1 MEAKRIG
8 VAVVFVALA
17 AVACSSAGDDVG
29 QGTDALTACSITGK
43 QQHDGSVCQWDN
55 CGTTSA
61 AMMREAMTC
70 GAENYSGG
78 QMRVYY
84 DEHVG
89 LPSGSCLEYP
99 GGNVGTN
106 TSNIG
111 GLLEHI
117 SSYDHGTNYASTTTY
132 YSSISLASIESY
144 LSQGY
149 VAVIAGGTDGK
160 TPAPCGFKGG
170 HSIFVHHYDKST
182 DKFLVYDP
190 CCSATCAGSEYN
202 GKSSPQWWPA
212 SSLNAWDVPGVTIGK
227 GASPPIKC
235 GTTTC
240 KAGDFCSGT
249 TCCDGSCK
257 VGCPC

>member
-1 MEAKRIG
+1 MRTKPIAVGLFI
-8 VAVVFVALA
+8 VAAAAACSASNDDVGSSTDAL
-17 AVACSSAGDDVG
+17 VACS
-29 QGTDALTACSITGK
+29 IPNK
-43 QQHDGSVCQWDN
+43 QQADGSQCQWDN

-70 GAENYSGG
+70 GAENHSGG
-78 QMRVYY
+78 TMRTYY
-84 DEHVG
+84 ADYINKPG
-89 LPSGSCLEYP
+89 TCLDYAGGKP
-99 GGNVGTN
+99 GTIPA
-106 TSNIG
+106 NIG
-111 GLLEHI
+111 GLMEHI

-149 VAVIAGGTDGK
+149 VAVIAGGTDDK

-190 CCSATCAGSEYN
+190 CCSAACAGSDYN

-227 GASPPIKC
+227 GAAPPTKC

-240 KAGDFCSGT
+240 PAGDFCGPENKCCNPN
-249 TCCDGSCK
+249 TCSP
-257 VGCPC
+257 GCPC